1 MLRRVPARWHAFTKP
16 ALDRVFDMNTEYDV
30 AIVGGGPAGSTTA
43 SLLRKYNPDL
53 RVGVFEKEHFPR
65 EHVGE
70 SQLPLIGYILNE
82 MGCWDKV
89 EAAGFPIKLGAT
101 YRWGASAD
109 LWDFE
114 FIPFREFRD
123 EARPAQFTG
132 QRLWTAFQ
140 VERSIY
146 DEILLD
152 HAAELGAEVFENC
165 GVKSVERA
173 DDEESAVA
181 ALNLSDGRRI
191 SARHYVDASGRPG
204 VIRRG
209 MGVGTT
215 EPGNLKNVAFW
226 DYWNDAEWAVTIGT
240 GGTRVFV
247 LSIGC
252 GWIWFIPIRPN
263 RVSIGFVCPKEYY
276 QKSGMGP
283 EEIYH
288 WALKQE
294 PLVQKHIANASSEGE
309 VRGTK
314 DWSFVSD
321 RLIGSNWYLAGEAAG
336 FADPILAGG
345 LMLTHAGAR
354 ELAYMILSLERK
366 EHSAR
371 WLRDWYDQSQ
381 RRRMMQHI
389 NFADFWYAGNGQF
402 TDLEEKTK
410 QIAENAGIELDAKS
424 AFQWLSNGGFLEDI
438 PGRAGVGGLD
448 IAATKE
454 VTGIFTGSPGG
465 VGWKLNDFNVFKLN
479 LKHARKENYPVLTDG
494 KIVKAEGYRRGVKS
508 LPLVGH
514 NAVLVEH
521 LQKHQEVEQLI
532 PAIKKHYIKKGQAP
546 DVVRINVQ
554 QALTTLEVLLIDG
567 WVEGKLDKTKQRLNI
582 RTGGDGGMIHRN
594 LDVQKK
600 TDGSS
605 AG

>member
-1 MLRRVPARWHAFTKP
+1 MQS
-16 ALDRVFDMNTEYDV
+16 EYDV

-43 SLLRKYNPDL
+43 ALLRKYNPHL
-53 RVGVFEKEHFPR
+53 RVGVFEKERFPR

-101 YRWGASAD
+101 YRWGASPD

-123 EARPAQFTG
+123 EPRPARFEG

-140 VERSIY
+140 VERSLY
-146 DEILLD
+146 DKILLD

-165 GVKSVERA
+165 GVTSVERR

-181 ALNLSDGRRI
+181 AITLSDDRRI
-191 SARHYVDASGRPG
+191 TARHYVDASGRPG

-215 EPGNLKNVAFW
+215 EPGNLRNVAFW
-226 DYWNDAEWAVTIGT
+226 DYWNNAEWAVTIGT

-252 GWIWFIPIRPN
+252 GWIWFIPIRPS
-263 RVSIGFVCPKEYY
+263 RVSIGFVCPKDYY
-276 QKSGMGP
+276 QRSGMSP
-283 EEIYH
+283 TEIYH

-294 PLVQKHIANASSEGE
+294 PLVQKHIANATPEGD

-314 DWSFVSD
+314 DWSFLAD
-321 RLIGSNWYLAGEAAG
+321 RIVGDNWYLAGESAG

-354 ELAYMILSLERK
+354 ELAYMILSLERG
-366 EHSAR
+366 EHSPR
-371 WLRDWYDQSQ
+371 WLREWYEQTQ
-381 RRRMMQHI
+381 RRRIMQHI

-402 TDLEEKTK
+402 TDLEEKTRE
-410 QIAENAGIELDAKS
+410 IARSAGIELDAKS

-448 IAATKE
+448 VAATKE
-454 VTGIFTGSPGG
+454 VTRIFTGSPGG

-479 LKHARKENYPVLTDG
+479 LRHARKEHYPVLVDG
-494 KIVKAEGYRRGVKS
+494 RIIKSEGYRRGVKS

-514 NAVLVEH
+514 NKVLVEH
-521 LQKHQEVEQLI
+521 LQKHQAIADLV
-532 PAIKKHYIKKGQAP
+532 PALKRHYTRKGQPP
-546 DVVRINVQ
+546 DLVRINVQ

-567 WVEGKLDKTKQRLNI
+567 WVEGRLDPSKQRLNI
-582 RTGGDGGMIHRN
+582 RAGGEGSMIHVNR
-594 LDVQKK
+594 DVQNNFLSQ
-600 TDGSS
+600 SS
-605 AG
+605 VS